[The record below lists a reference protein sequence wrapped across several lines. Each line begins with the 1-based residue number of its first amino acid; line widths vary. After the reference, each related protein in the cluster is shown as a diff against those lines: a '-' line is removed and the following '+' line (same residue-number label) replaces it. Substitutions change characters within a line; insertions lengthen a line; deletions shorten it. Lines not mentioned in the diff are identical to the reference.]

1 MHSHIVYTE
10 KGLMSLVTIKL
21 NCREHTSSPSGGLRE
36 MFAKKNRKEVARL
49 EKHIKSK
56 IGSISCL
63 PPKTGK
69 VHFHWN

>member
-1 MHSHIVYTE
+1 
-10 KGLMSLVTIKL
+10 MSLVTIKL
-21 NCREHTSSPSGGLRE
+21 RPRCREHTSSPSSGLRE
-36 MFAKKNRKEVARL
+36 TFAKKDREEVARL

-63 PPKTGK
+63 LTRTDK